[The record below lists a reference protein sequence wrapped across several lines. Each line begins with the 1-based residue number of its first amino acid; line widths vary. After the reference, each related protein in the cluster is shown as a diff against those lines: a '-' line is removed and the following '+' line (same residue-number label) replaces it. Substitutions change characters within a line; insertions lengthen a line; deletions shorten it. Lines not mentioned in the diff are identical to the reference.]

1 MKITRGQATTIRAMA
16 MDEASNA
23 QIAAA
28 TGLPLSE
35 IYAFRSRNNITRDK
49 VKKLLCGKSVKKAG
63 TTAPKLPVE
72 MDDALTAIVTKCGG
86 KLDAVVEY
94 ILAASADEKV
104 CKYCAATTVEEC
116 CNRNSCARAVAACL
130 RERDGHA

>member
-1 MKITRGQATTIRAMA
+1 MA

-49 VKKLLCGKSVKKAG
+49 VRMLLSGKNSKKTG
-63 TTAPKLPVE
+63 TTTSKLPVK

-86 KLDAVVEY
+86 KLDTVVAY
-94 ILAASADEKV
+94 ILAAVDEQETCKFCEARSAGDCESV
-104 CKYCAATTVEEC
+104 GTCAP
-116 CNRNSCARAVAACL
+116 AVAAYL